1 MKTGV
6 IISII
11 AIVFIVVIGGFF
23 LMKGFYSTNTNS
35 NSGNNLQT
43 PSGGSINPANTV
55 NIENFAFSPG
65 TLTIKVGQTVT
76 WTNKDSTSHTVTSDS
91 GNELISSTLSNSQ
104 TYTHT
109 FNSVGT
115 FNYHCSIHTS
125 MKASIIVIN

>member
-1 MKTGV
+1 
-6 IISII
+6 
-11 AIVFIVVIGGFF
+11 
-23 LMKGFYSTNTNS
+23 MKGSYSTNTNS